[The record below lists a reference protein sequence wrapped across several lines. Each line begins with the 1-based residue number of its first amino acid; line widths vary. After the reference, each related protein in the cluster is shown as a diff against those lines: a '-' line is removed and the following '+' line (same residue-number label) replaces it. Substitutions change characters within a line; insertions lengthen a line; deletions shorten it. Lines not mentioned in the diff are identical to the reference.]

1 MAWKLGATV
10 RCKAGY
16 LVLERLGQAM
26 FFDVNAMNS
35 KRGGGLNKTGNSFKR
50 MGGISGILKD
60 IGGI

>member
-1 MAWKLGATV
+1 V
-10 RCKAGY
+10 RCKAEY

-26 FFDVNAMNS
+26 FFDVKAMNS
-35 KRGGGLNKTGNSFKR
+35 KRWGGLNKTGNSFKR